1 MLLLVLMRGLR
12 QKIMAWRAD
21 NCRCYNRL
29 VRKPAPSNMSIS
41 VDQENLS
48 RRIAQAMV
56 GGFDKHYRL
65 FRECSASAKGRFE
78 RAEWLEGQRVMRER
92 IQFYDDRVR
101 ETVETLQ
108 LDYEAVGLSE
118 AVWQQAKLF
127 YISLLMDHKQPELA
141 ETFFNSVFCQMMH
154 RTYFHNDFI
163 FVRPA
168 VSTEYI
174 ESDPPTYRSYYPDEA
189 GFRATVAQV
198 FRDFTWSNEFE
209 DLDRDVEYVLRS
221 ISGHLATL
229 PAREANLQIQVL
241 SSAFYRNK
249 GAYVIG
255 KAVNGAQEYPFA
267 VPVLHSPVGQL
278 YLDTIILDAWRI
290 GVLFSLSR
298 AYFMVDMAVPSGY
311 VQFLR
316 SIMPNKP
323 RSELYTMLGLGKQG
337 KTMFFRDLIFHLHH
351 SADQFIVAPGIRGLV
366 MMVFTLPSYPYV
378 FKVIKDVFGSS
389 KEVDRETVRRKYQLV
404 KQVDRVGRMADTLE
418 FSKVALPR
426 KRFSPALIDELY
438 NEVPSLIEEDGE
450 DLIIKHVYIERR
462 MEPLNMYLEKAEKA
476 GRPDLIE
483 QAVEEYGN
491 AIRELAI
498 ANIFPGDM
506 LWKNFGVTR
515 YGRVVFYDYDEIEYM
530 TDCKFR
536 RIPPPPDFETEMSG
550 EIWYS
555 VSRLDVF
562 PEEFETF
569 LLVSNTIR
577 EAFMRHHA
585 DLFDVRFWQD
595 TQEYIR
601 LGKMQDFFPYPESLR
616 FSNQYPVLED

>member
-1 MLLLVLMRGLR
+1 VTFG
-12 QKIMAWRAD
+12 AD
-21 NCRCYNRL
+21 LSTMSN
-29 VRKPAPSNMSIS
+29 PS
-41 VDQENLS
+41 DQGKLS
-48 RRIAQAMV
+48 QRIAETMV
-56 GGFDKHYRL
+56 RGFDKHYRL
-65 FRECSASAKGRFE
+65 FRESSAGAKGRFE
-78 RAEWLEGQRVMRER
+78 RAEWLEGQRAVRER

-101 ETVETLQ
+101 ETVEALQ
-108 LDYEAVGLSE
+108 FEFAAARLDD
-118 AVWQQAKLF
+118 AVWQQSKLF
-127 YISLLMDHKQPELA
+127 FIGLLTDHKQPELA
-141 ETFFNSVFCQMMH
+141 ETFFNSVFCQIMH

-174 ESDPPTYRSYYPDEA
+174 ESDPPTYRSYYPNEA
-189 GFRATVAQV
+189 GFRASVVQV
-198 FRDFTWSNEFE
+198 FEDFRWDREFE
-209 DLDRDVEYVLRS
+209 DLERDVDYILRS
-221 ISGHLATL
+221 IAAHLGSF
-229 PAREANLQIQVL
+229 PPREANLQIQVL

-255 KAVNGAQEYPFA
+255 KAVNGAQEYPFT
-267 VPVLHSPVGQL
+267 VPVLHSPEGML

-298 AYFMVDMAVPSGY
+298 AYFMLDMEVPSGY

-389 KEVDRETVRRKYQLV
+389 KEVDHETVRRKYQLV

-426 KRFSPALIDELY
+426 NRFSPELVAELY
-438 NEVPSLIEEDGE
+438 REVPSLIEEDGD
-450 DLIIKHVYIERR
+450 DLIIKHLYIERR

-476 GRPDLIE
+476 GRDDLVDHVV
-483 QAVEEYGN
+483 QEYGN

-498 ANIFPGDM
+498 ANIFPGDL

-536 RIPPPPDFETEMSG
+536 RIPAPPDFETEMSG
-550 EIWYS
+550 EVWYS

-569 LLVSNTIR
+569 LLVSDRIR
-577 EAFMRHHA
+577 NSFMRYHA
-585 DLFDVRFWQD
+585 DLFDVAFWQNA
-595 TQEYIR
+595 QEQIR
-601 LGKMQDFFPYPESLR
+601 QGRVQDFFPYPEPQR
-616 FSNQYPVLED
+616 FCHLYGADEHR

>member
-1 MLLLVLMRGLR
+1 M
-12 QKIMAWRAD
+12 
-21 NCRCYNRL
+21 
-29 VRKPAPSNMSIS
+29 SNTAEQ
-41 VDQENLS
+41 DKLS
-48 RRIAQAMV
+48 HRIAQTIV
-56 GGFDKHYRL
+56 RGFDKHYRL
-65 FRECSASAKGRFE
+65 FRECSAGAKGRFE
-78 RAEWLEGQRVMRER
+78 RAEWIEGQHAIRER

-101 ETVETLQ
+101 ETVEALQ
-108 LDYEAVGLSE
+108 SEFDAAALDEAI
-118 AVWQQAKLF
+118 WQQAKLL
-127 YISLLMDHKQPELA
+127 YIGLLMHHKQPELA

-174 ESDPPTYRSYYPDEA
+174 ESAPPTYRSYYPNDA
-189 GFRATVAQV
+189 GFRASIAQV
-198 FRDFTWSNEFE
+198 FKDFDWRREFE
-209 DLDRDVEYVLRS
+209 NLDRDVEYVLRS
-221 ISGHLATL
+221 ISSHLGTV

-255 KAVNGAQEYPFA
+255 KAVNGSQEYPFT
-267 VPVLHSPVGQL
+267 VPILHSPQGRL

-298 AYFMVDMAVPSGY
+298 AYFMVDMEVPSGY

-378 FKVIKDVFGSS
+378 FKVIKDVFGVS
-389 KEVDRETVRRKYQLV
+389 KEVDHETVRRKYQLV

-426 KRFSPALIDELY
+426 HRFSPELIAELY
-438 NEVPSLIEEDGE
+438 KEVPSLIEEDGD
-450 DLIIKHVYIERR
+450 DLIIRHLYIERR

-476 GRPDLIE
+476 GRSDMVDH
-483 QAVEEYGN
+483 AVEEYGN

-498 ANIFPGDM
+498 ANIFPGDL

-515 YGRVVFYDYDEIEYM
+515 YGRVVFYDYDEIEHM

-550 EIWYS
+550 EVWYS

-569 LLVSNTIR
+569 LLVSKRIR
-577 EAFMRHHA
+577 DAFMHHHA
-585 DLFDVRFWQD
+585 DLFDVEFWQSA
-595 TQEYIR
+595 QEEIR
-601 LGKMQDFFPYPESLR
+601 QGRVQDFFPYPESQR
-616 FSNQYPVLED
+616 FCQLYVGDTAG